1 MEFSSAADEG
11 EPHELLDEA
20 RSLQD
25 SEEHEVGSYSDDGDS
40 ENDEGEEEDDSDEGE
55 PMELDLDEHGR
66 VSGTSDCGLDF
77 NFKALMA
84 PVLIENKSS
93 PPCPSGPEILSM
105 LRDDCEAVF
114 GSENSFWL
122 QAGDPPRC
130 TLEQMAADIFA
141 FHTKDLPQGFDL
153 SSSGAEWCVLN
164 YAMIWG
170 HIHVELI
177 YCRIGYHSWGQ

>member
-1 MEFSSAADEG
+1 MELNGAADE
-11 EPHELLDEA
+11 EEERELLEED
-20 RSLQD
+20 RSSQD
-25 SEEHEVGSYSDDGDS
+25 DEEHGAGSYADDGDS
-40 ENDEGEEEDDSDEGE
+40 ENGEGEDEDDSDEGE

-77 NFKALMA
+77 HFRALMA
-84 PVLIENKSS
+84 PVLVEESS
-93 PPCPSGPEILSM
+93 PPCPSGPEILSR

-130 TLEQMAADIFA
+130 TLEQMAADVFA

-153 SSSGAEWCVLN
+153 SSSGAEWCVPT
-164 YAMIWG
+164 YARVRRAMQ
-170 HIHVELI
+170 
-177 YCRIGYHSWGQ
+177 R